1 MVKLCPG
8 FALIARDIF
17 SLYVDDGCP
26 RFAPRSKPVESNC
39 SSEPPVNLRR
49 LSAGD
54 ARAACLAEGARVCD
68 KHSYEL
74 TKSQVLQSPLIRLS
88 VTCPKILLILCWTHL
103 QRTKRQVGNIL
114 EVVWLRWT
122 ATKLCFHLSYQAPQ
136 NRKVPT
142 LE

>member
-88 VTCPKILLILCWTHL
+88 DLSEKIVDPVLEFAKDKKASGKYFRSCLATMDSNKTLL
-103 QRTKRQVGNIL
+103 
-114 EVVWLRWT
+114 
-122 ATKLCFHLSYQAPQ
+122 SPQ
-136 NRKVPT
+136 LPGT
-142 LE
+142 TE